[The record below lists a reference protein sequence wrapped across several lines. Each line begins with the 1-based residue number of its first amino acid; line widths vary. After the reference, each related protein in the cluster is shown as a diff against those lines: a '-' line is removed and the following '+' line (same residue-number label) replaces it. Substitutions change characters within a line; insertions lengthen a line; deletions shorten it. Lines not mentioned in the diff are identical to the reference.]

1 MFFAKSLVVIAVLA
15 AQVLGHAG
23 VEPFLGVANKAVRN
37 DVTRPSNTKPCG
49 KEDITKID
57 SSKFLA
63 MSGTSFT
70 AQAVNFNPGRDGS
83 MQFTARVDP
92 TGTGKSFVAATI
104 TQNGPLAPPKAGSTA
119 QISVSL
125 PDGTKCTGGA
135 SGDLCLLSFKSAS
148 GFGNCMVV
156 KQSAGTGTASN
167 KAVTGGAKKKTPRS
181 HPRDFSISERGV
193 ASVSDDSDDDV
204 DSDES
209 D

>member
-37 DVTRPSNTKPCG
+37 DVSPILSFFCSSKTLLFQVTRPSNTKPCG

-156 KQSAGTGTASN
+156 KQCALE
-167 KAVTGGAKKKTPRS
+167 
-181 HPRDFSISERGV
+181 RDCYFRVLILSLFI
-193 ASVSDDSDDDV
+193 
-204 DSDES
+204 
-209 D
+209 